1 MPNKDP
7 KAIAERTIH
16 LIKNTELR
24 EEMGLRSL
32 ELYEANFTKEHFVQ
46 RMMDAINFTL
56 NG

>member
-24 EEMGLRSL
+24 EKMGLESR
-32 ELYEANFTKEHFVQ
+32 ELYEANFTNDGRH
-46 RMMDAINFTL
+46 
-56 NG
+56 